1 MNILYDFLP
10 YQIMNAF
17 YYEASDYAPRA
28 NFNHKTGIFEL
39 EGVSRPENVSTFYT
53 HLITWLKEFEKQ
65 CLVPGQISFNEI
77 VMNFK
82 LTYCNSASSKYILQM
97 LEIMKSW
104 TRFITSLQINWY
116 YDESDDKM
124 LEDGQDLADAI
135 EYDFKFY
142 PNG

>member
-1 MNILYDFLP
+1 MNT
-10 YQIMNAF
+10 F

-28 NFNHKTGIFEL
+28 NFNHNTGTFEL
-39 EGVSRPENVSTFYT
+39 EGVSRPENVSAFYT
-53 HLITWLKEFEKQ
+53 HLISWLKEFEQQ
-65 CLVPGQISFNEI
+65 CLTTGKIPYNEI

-104 TRFITSLQINWY
+104 IRFGIKPKINWY

-124 LEDGQDLADAI
+124 LEDGQDLADAM
-135 EYDFKFY
+135 EYNFNFY
-142 PNG
+142 PLG